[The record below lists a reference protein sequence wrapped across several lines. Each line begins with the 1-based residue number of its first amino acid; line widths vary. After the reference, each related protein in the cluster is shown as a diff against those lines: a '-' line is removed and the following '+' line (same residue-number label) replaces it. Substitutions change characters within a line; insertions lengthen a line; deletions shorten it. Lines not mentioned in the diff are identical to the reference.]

1 MMKKKLI
8 VVGDRVL
15 VEPEEG
21 EQRTKVGLYLPQT
34 AIESRAVHGG
44 RVVALGP
51 GTPMAGPNDVD
62 DEPWKRQR
70 REPRYMPMQAR
81 IGDYALFFRKASV
94 DITFEGK
101 SYFVVPHDA
110 ILVLVR
116 DDLDLPTPSPEAP

>member
-1 MMKKKLI
+1 MKELV

-15 VEPEEG
+15 VLPEEG
-21 EQRTKVGLYLPQT
+21 EERTQVGLYLPQT
-34 AIESRAVHGG
+34 AVDTRAVQGG
-44 RVVALGP
+44 RVEALGP
-51 GTPMAGPNDVD
+51 GIPIGHPDATD

-81 IGDYALFFRKASV
+81 IGDFALFFRRAAV

-101 SYFVVPHDA
+101 RYFVVPHDA

-116 DDLDLPTPSPEAP
+116 EGELPLPPVD

>member
-1 MMKKKLI
+1 MKELV

-15 VEPEEG
+15 VVPEEG
-21 EQRTKVGLYLPQT
+21 EERTQVGLYLPQT
-34 AIESRAVHGG
+34 AVDTRAVQGG

-51 GTPMAGPNDVD
+51 GIPVAAPDAGD

-70 REPRYMPMQAR
+70 HEPRYVPMQAH
-81 IGDYALFFRKASV
+81 IGDYALFFRRAAV

-101 SYFVVPHDA
+101 RYFVVPHDA

-116 DDLDLPTPSPEAP
+116 DEERPLDVPA